1 MDPLK
6 IAFIIPRYHIPQ
18 AGGAEVLVQ
27 NLAEK
32 LVKAGHKIDVLTTC
46 SQDHTRWGNDLKSG
60 KETIHG
66 VNVHRFT
73 VDERVNFSRFILLEQ
88 RIDRGWPLNLKE
100 ENQWIKG
107 SVHSKELY
115 TFLDMHQTQWDTLIF
130 APYLFGLTYQGMQ
143 IASYKSFLIP
153 CLHNEPYAYLHIFQS
168 MFQKAQGILFNSLP
182 EKELARKIFSVPEE
196 KCSIV
201 GMGFEP
207 FALSKENNFRKKF
220 NLGSDPFLLYAGR
233 REKGKNTPLL
243 INYFQTYKKHH
254 PSPLKLVLIGSGKID
269 EKLSSDIVD
278 CGFISSEEKQE
289 AYQEALLTCQPSLN
303 ESFSIV
309 LMESWLAQTPVLVN
323 TKCAVTQFHTQS
335 SQAGLWFKNFF
346 EFESCLDF
354 FLTQEEARKKM
365 GIQGR
370 NYVLNHFE
378 WGHVLDRFLKMIRSG
393 KPS

>member
-1 MDPLK
+1 MSN

-32 LVKAGHKIDVLTTC
+32 LVKIGHKIDVLTTC

-60 KETIHG
+60 RENIHG

-73 VDERVNFSRFILLEQ
+73 VDERANFSRFVLLEQ
-88 RIDRGWPLNLKE
+88 RIDRGWPLNLQE
-100 ENQWIKG
+100 ENHWIKG

-115 TFLDMHQTQWDTLIF
+115 AFLDMHQSQWDALIF
-130 APYLFGLTYQGMQ
+130 APYLFGLTYQGIQ
-143 IASYKSFLIP
+143 IVSHKSFLIP

-168 MFQKAQGILFNSLP
+168 MFQNAKGILFNSLP
-182 EKELARKIFSVPEE
+182 EKELARNIFSIPEE

-207 FALSKENNFRKKF
+207 FPLLKEKKFRKKF

-254 PSPLKLVLIGSGKID
+254 PGSLKLVLIGSGEIE
-269 EKLSSDIVD
+269 EKLSTDIID
-278 CGFISSEEKQE
+278 CGFVSVEEKQE
-289 AYQEALLTCQPSLN
+289 AYEEALLTCQPSLN

-323 TKCAVTQFHTQS
+323 AKSDVTRFHTES
-335 SQAGLWFKNFF
+335 SQGGLWFKNFF

-354 FLTQEEARKKM
+354 SLNQEEIRRKM
-365 GIQGR
+365 GHQGKT
-370 NYVLNHFE
+370 YVLNNFQ
-378 WGHVLDRFLKMIRSG
+378 WDHVLDRFIKAIEPG
-393 KPS
+393 KLS